1 MDNYKEMYFKLFD
14 KLSKIVEEIKQAQLE
29 AEDMY
34 VAQEQVDPE

>member
-14 KLSKIVEEIKQAQLE
+14 KLSRIVEEIKQTQLE

-34 VAQEQVDPE
+34 VSQSDND

>member
-14 KLSKIVEEIKQAQLE
+14 KLSKIVEEIKQTQLE

-34 VAQEQVDPE
+34 VSQSDND